1 MESYIT
7 YIYLIKIKF
16 WILSEHLYSQFVI
29 DFYSTFILYV
39 KNRNIWYIMQKA
51 WKYKDEREREREI
64 LNQWFYILNSSNIFK
79 RKWCLLRH
87 WLPVIH
93 VIES

>member
-7 YIYLIKIKF
+7 YIYLIKITKF

-39 KNRNIWYIMQKA
+39 GNRNKWYIMQKA
-51 WKYKDEREREREI
+51 WTYIDERERDWEREI
-64 LNQWFYILNSSNIFK
+64 ERFWINDSTS
-79 RKWCLLRH
+79 
-87 WLPVIH
+87 
-93 VIES
+93 